1 VTVFPPTEKLKDVGL
16 QAPKPVQHPLHPVPA
31 PHHTVPSLISSHG
44 IFSLPGSSAT
54 TALLIQ
60 RTNEEEKWL
69 ARQRRLR
76 QEKEDRQSQVSEFRQ
91 QVLEQHLDLG
101 RPLVP
106 TEAEHRP
113 ESTRWVLGGAS
124 REASDAG
131 AKVCLSVLLLL
142 VPWPASSSVPLQP
155 SASVLTFRIQISLS
169 SLLLH
174 AEKSNTW
181 KYPGCPSLALHTSH
195 SCREATLRPR

>member
-1 VTVFPPTEKLKDVGL
+1 MCWPPAVTVFSLTEKLKDVGL

-44 IFSLPGSSAT
+44 IFSLPGNSAA

-101 RPLVP
+101 RPAVP
-106 TEAEHRP
+106 TEVEHRP
-113 ESTRWVLGGAS
+113 ESTRWVLSGTS
-124 REASDAG
+124 HEAG
-131 AKVCLSVLLLL
+131 APGSEVRDGGKECLHSC
-142 VPWPASSSVPLQP
+142 PFCWPIPRPASS
-155 SASVLTFRIQISLS
+155 F
-169 SLLLH
+169 
-174 AEKSNTW
+174 
-181 KYPGCPSLALHTSH
+181 CPTPA
-195 SCREATLRPR
+195 A

>member
-1 VTVFPPTEKLKDVGL
+1 MGL

-44 IFSLPGSSAT
+44 IFSLPGSSAAA

-101 RPLVP
+101 RPPVP
-106 TEAEHRP
+106 TEVEHRP

-131 AKVCLSVLLLL
+131 AKVLSVRLSVLLL
-142 VPWPASSSVPLQP
+142 PAIGPP
-155 SASVLTFRIQISLS
+155 G
-169 SLLLH
+169 LLH
-174 AEKSNTW
+174 LL
-181 KYPGCPSLALHTSH
+181 YHCIPQHLC
-195 SCREATLRPR
+195 